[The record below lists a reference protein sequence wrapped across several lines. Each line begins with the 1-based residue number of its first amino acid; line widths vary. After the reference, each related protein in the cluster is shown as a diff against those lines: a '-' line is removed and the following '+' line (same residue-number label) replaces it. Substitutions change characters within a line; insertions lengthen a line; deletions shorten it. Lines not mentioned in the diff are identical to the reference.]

1 MKYRVSEIFYSLQG
15 EGAQSGRPAVFCR
28 FVGCNLW
35 SGREIDR
42 ISADCKFCDTKF
54 VDVTTDG
61 GDFLFS
67 EELAEA
73 ILNHADT
80 GTAKPYVVLTGG
92 EPALQTDAALVHA
105 LHARGA
111 TVAIET
117 NGTRP
122 IPEGLDWVCV
132 SPKAGSELA
141 IQAGDELKVVFPQYG
156 LDPCGLLGLK
166 FSFRYIQPMDGPHI
180 EENTK
185 LAIDYCLRHPEWRL
199 SLQTHKVLGVR

>member
-42 ISADCKFCDTKF
+42 TSAHCKFCDTKF
-54 VDVTTDG
+54 VDVTSDG
-61 GDFLFS
+61 DDFLFC

-73 ILNHADT
+73 IISHGVT
-80 GTAKPYVVLTGG
+80 GTAMPYVVLTGG
-92 EPALQTDAALVHA
+92 EPALQVDAELVHA

-111 TVAIET
+111 TIAIET

-132 SPKAGSELA
+132 SPKAGCDLE
-141 IQAGDELKVVFPQYG
+141 IRTGDELKVVFPQTG
-156 LDPCGLLGLK
+156 LDPCSLLDLR
-166 FSFRYIQPMDGPHI
+166 FSFRYIQPMDGPDR
-180 EENTK
+180 EANTR
-185 LAIDYCLRHPEWRL
+185 LAIDYCLKHPEWRL